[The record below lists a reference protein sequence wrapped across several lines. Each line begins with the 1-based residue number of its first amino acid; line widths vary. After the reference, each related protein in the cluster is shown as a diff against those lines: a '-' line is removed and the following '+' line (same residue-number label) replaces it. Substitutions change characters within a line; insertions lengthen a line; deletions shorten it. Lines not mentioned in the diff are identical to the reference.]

1 MEKERGLGWSR
12 GRQREGEQ
20 KITSGLIT
28 SGSAVL

>member
-20 KITSGLIT
+20 IINTRLIT